1 MRVHT
6 GCHGV
11 SSTSSLFYL
20 FFFFFLPCLPFLL
33 DPIFTHLTV
42 FLSDIILLCAFQVS
56 QFASHL
62 LWTSTC
68 LPFSSFPSLFYIYLS
83 SSIFA
88 KKIDLITFLFFSSF
102 RRFYLLSST
111 VFLYFSACWEL
122 ISNTGDQR
130 IDGVTKTCTM
140 IWQFCCHCR

>member
-1 MRVHT
+1 MEFPPQVP
-6 GCHGV
+6 
-11 SSTSSLFYL
+11 SFI
-20 FFFFFLPCLPFLL
+20 FFFFFSSLPSVSPG
-33 DPIFTHLTV
+33 PHLHSSDS
-42 FLSDIILLCAFQVS
+42 FLSDIILPCAFQVS
-56 QFASHL
+56 RFASHL

-88 KKIDLITFLFFSSF
+88 KKMDLIIFLFFSSF